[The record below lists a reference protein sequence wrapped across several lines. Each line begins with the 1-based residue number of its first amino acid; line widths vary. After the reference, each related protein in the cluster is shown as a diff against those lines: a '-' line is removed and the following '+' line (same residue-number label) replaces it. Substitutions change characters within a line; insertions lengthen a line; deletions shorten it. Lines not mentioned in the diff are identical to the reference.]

1 MGVCKIGVYKVWVC
15 KIGVCKMCFCKI
27 GVSKVCVC
35 KIGVCKSVGVLA
47 SHYGGAGSVSGAC
60 RYSPDFLLLFI
71 ATEYWVEK
79 FWRTFFGKEFEWR
92 NFGKETKVE
101 KFWR

>member
-1 MGVCKIGVYKVWVC
+1 
-15 KIGVCKMCFCKI
+15 MCFCKI

-79 FWRTFFGKEFEWR
+79 FWRTFLGKNLSGEILGKKPRWR
-92 NFGKETKVE
+92 NFGDETRME
-101 KFWR
+101 KF

>member
-15 KIGVCKMCFCKI
+15 KIGVCKVCFCKI
-27 GVSKVCVC
+27 GVSKVCVF